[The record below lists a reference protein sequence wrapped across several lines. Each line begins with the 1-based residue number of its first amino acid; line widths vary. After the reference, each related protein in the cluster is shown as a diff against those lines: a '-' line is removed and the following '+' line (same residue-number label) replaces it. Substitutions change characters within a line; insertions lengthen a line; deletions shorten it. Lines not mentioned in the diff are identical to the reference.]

1 MLKMSPLLMMDGYKT
16 DHRRQYP
23 KGTEVVTSNFTP
35 RASRNPAVKSVVVFG
50 LQYFLQEYLVERF
63 YEDFFRQSLGDV
75 IDEYRN
81 EMDQYVGKDAIP
93 TEHIEQL
100 HSLGYLPL
108 EIRALAEGT
117 LCPIRVPMLTIT
129 NTHKDFFWLT
139 NQLETILSASFWLGC
154 TSATMAYQ
162 YRTRFDSFNARCGTS
177 PEFAKFQGHDFSFRG
192 MSSLE
197 SAMIS
202 GAAHLTSFVGTDTI
216 PAIQFV
222 KKYYSGKNNGLI
234 GCSVPATEHSVMCMG
249 GKDNEIDTYRRLIT
263 KLYPSGIVSIVS
275 DTWDFWSIMTTG
287 IRELHDDI
295 TARDGKVV
303 FRPDSGDP
311 VKIICGD
318 PSASPNTPEWF
329 GAYRLLWNEF
339 GGSNV
344 GGHNILNEKVGLIYG
359 DAITLDRQ
367 LEILSKL
374 KEMGFA
380 PNIVLGIGSYSYQ
393 YATRD
398 TYGFAMKATYGEVN
412 GESREIFKEPKTD
425 SGEKKSAKGRVAV
438 YENGMGDLQLY
449 DQCTQQ
455 QADGGLLKPK
465 FRNGQMISRVS
476 LADIRSRLHPKQF

>member
-1 MLKMSPLLMMDGYKT
+1 
-16 DHRRQYP
+16 
-23 KGTEVVTSNFTP
+23 
-35 RASRNPAVKSVVVFG
+35 
-50 LQYFLQEYLVERF
+50 
-63 YEDFFRQSLGDV
+63 
-75 IDEYRN
+75 
-81 EMDQYVGKDAIP
+81 
-93 TEHIEQL
+93 
-100 HSLGYLPL
+100 
-108 EIRALAEGT
+108 
-117 LCPIRVPMLTIT
+117 
-129 NTHKDFFWLT
+129 
-139 NQLETILSASFWLGC
+139 
-154 TSATMAYQ
+154 
-162 YRTRFDSFNARCGTS
+162 
-177 PEFAKFQGHDFSFRG
+177 
-192 MSSLE
+192 
-197 SAMIS
+197 
-202 GAAHLTSFVGTDTI
+202 
-216 PAIQFV
+216 V

-295 TARDGKVV
+295 MARDGKVV

-311 VKIICGD
+311 VQIICGD
-318 PSASPNTPEWF
+318 PSARPNTPEWF

-438 YENGMGDLQLY
+438 YENDMGDLQLY